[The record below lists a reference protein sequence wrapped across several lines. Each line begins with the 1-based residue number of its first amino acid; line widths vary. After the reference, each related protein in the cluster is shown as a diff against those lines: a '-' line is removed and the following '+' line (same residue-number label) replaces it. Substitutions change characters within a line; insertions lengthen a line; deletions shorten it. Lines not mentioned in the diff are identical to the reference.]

1 MTSAISANL
10 DPEKNGIRTG
20 EISLLMATRGRPEM
34 LAEQM
39 LSLRDNTVQ
48 KDKVRLWVYVD
59 DDDEI
64 TRKAIDGGNFP
75 ILAFPFTGTSAPR
88 PGALGQCHQAL
99 WNVSGRVSEIYMIT
113 CDDVRFAT
121 PGWDK
126 LVRDTFAS
134 YRDGVLLGYAPRS
147 DGGFGHLSVH
157 RLGLF
162 ENARYE
168 KIFPGIFVFWFDDK
182 WIEQIARMAGRCV
195 KIPVTM
201 SPIGDKGKTQRMR
214 CVPFWTRFAQL
225 TIVERKDSALKLVDA
240 MYPPA
245 TPEHAAALAGLEK
258 AHAFMMKEEN
268 NAFNDLYCI
277 FQEERHTALKPED
290 RNRFSPLYL
299 KQESVAVIRLLTHA
313 QAFINKSDYA
323 EAMKFLEAVDMADM
337 KVRAAHDMKIQCL
350 RALNRNAEADVLAAE
365 KLAAWPEQD
374 ALRRI
379 FRFFGMVANEGRRL
393 LAGQLAKKPSAPV
406 APPVRK

>member
-1 MTSAISANL
+1 
-10 DPEKNGIRTG
+10 
-20 EISLLMATRGRPEM
+20 
-34 LAEQM
+34 
-39 LSLRDNTVQ
+39 
-48 KDKVRLWVYVD
+48 VD

-64 TRKAIDGGNFP
+64 TRKAIDGGKFP
-75 ILAFPFTGTSAPR
+75 DLGFPVHWHIGPR

-121 PGWDK
+121 PGWDR
-126 LVRDTFAS
+126 LVRDTFAN
-134 YRDGVLLGYAPRS
+134 YRDGVLLGYAHDPTADS
-147 DGGFGHLSVH
+147 ATYPFIGWGFLKT
-157 RLGLF
+157 LG
-162 ENARYE
+162 YE

-240 MYPPA
+240 MYAADPPGR
-245 TPEHAAALAGLEK
+245 TKALAELEK
-258 AHAFMMKEEN
+258 AHAFILKEEN

-290 RNRFSPLYL
+290 RKRFSPLYL

-313 QAFINKSDYA
+313 QHFLNQGNHA
-323 EAMKFLEAVDMADM
+323 EAMTFLEAVDMADM

-350 RALNRNAEADVLAAE
+350 RALGRDAEARVLAKE
-365 KLAAWPEQD
+365 KLAAWPEQN

-393 LAGQLAKKPSAPV
+393 LVGQMAKKPAVP
-406 APPVRK
+406 K